1 MISLTSYPLNNH
13 KQKREVKR
21 YFEITRVGVFLT
33 NQPKKAGRTFA
44 PLNMLNVDDTEVDT
58 LINTFKIK
66 DSSLKYYPY
75 STTETKDHD
84 LNNKNIYLISC
95 TSWLS

>member
-1 MISLTSYPLNNH
+1 
-13 KQKREVKR
+13 
-21 YFEITRVGVFLT
+21 
-33 NQPKKAGRTFA
+33 
-44 PLNMLNVDDTEVDT
+44 MLNVDDTEVDT

-75 STTETKDHD
+75 STTETKDYD